1 MTIEQLF
8 FELIRVSIGV
18 SGCLS
23 KTPTKEEWKALYDMA
38 KKQSLVGV
46 CFAGVQRLQ
55 QQRQE
60 PPEMLYLTWMGMAAK
75 IQQRNEVVSRQCVEL
90 QKLLSDN
97 GFKSCILKGQGVAL
111 TYPEHLKGLR
121 QSGDIDVWMW
131 CEGDLK
137 ERRAKIIEYARK
149 REPDAKAFIHHVDC
163 RVFDDTETEFHYLPS
178 WFNSPISHHRF
189 VKWCE
194 GLMEE
199 QMNHK
204 VGDITTPTVY
214 FNSIYMLA
222 HIYQHLFQEG
232 IGLRQLMD
240 YYFVLRQFQKVSKFQ
255 EVSEINAVLKEF
267 GLTRLAGAVMWVLKE
282 IFALPEEQMVC
293 KPDEEEGR
301 FLLNEI
307 MQAGNFGKYDKRI
320 ERNGAKG
327 LNLLIKHTKRN
338 MHFLTHYPSETLW
351 SPIWKIW
358 HWVWRKQL

>member
-1 MTIEQLF
+1 
-8 FELIRVSIGV
+8 
-18 SGCLS
+18 
-23 KTPTKEEWKALYDMA
+23 
-38 KKQSLVGV
+38 
-46 CFAGVQRLQ
+46 
-55 QQRQE
+55 
-60 PPEMLYLTWMGMAAK
+60 
-75 IQQRNEVVSRQCVEL
+75 
-90 QKLLSDN
+90 
-97 GFKSCILKGQGVAL
+97 
-111 TYPEHLKGLR
+111 
-121 QSGDIDVWMW
+121 
-131 CEGDLK
+131 
-137 ERRAKIIEYARK
+137 
-149 REPDAKAFIHHVDC
+149 
-163 RVFDDTETEFHYLPS
+163 
-178 WFNSPISHHRF
+178 
-189 VKWCE
+189 
-194 GLMEE
+194 MEE